1 MILQEYEMALMKLDL
16 RAQESLLQGA
26 RSELM
31 SRIPD
36 SPQLQRIES
45 DLVAVRQKIEE
56 NWRSDAAVDGM
67 LGGWQPPADLSVH
80 YGMKDQD
87 IKISESKIGM

>member
-56 NWRSDAAVDGM
+56 N
-67 LGGWQPPADLSVH
+67 
-80 YGMKDQD
+80 
-87 IKISESKIGM
+87 